1 MTKNVPNAPAVEFA
15 RWELEI
21 AARDILALA
30 ASRKKR
36 SAGLRQS

>member
-1 MTKNVPNAPAVEFA
+1 MTKNVPNAPAVELLS
-15 RWELEI
+15 WELEI
-21 AARDILALA
+21 AGDILALA